1 MLVGYYKGVDV
12 IAAQYLVNL
21 VEARLRTYGLRVRR
35 HDVCDHE
42 TEHLV
47 SVSLYRT
54 ADVAVG
60 YYTYESTF
68 MVHHYGKSKLAI
80 ADGDVGNA
88 LFRRDQNGHGKC
100 FRTDRSKS
108 CPSFD

>member
-1 MLVGYYKGVDV
+1 MWLLFLPSLAHHSEGVNDAHYVVAFVGHYKGVDV
-12 IAAQYLVNL
+12 VAAQYLVNL

-60 YYTYESTF
+60 YYTYE
-68 MVHHYGKSKLAI
+68 
-80 ADGDVGNA
+80 
-88 LFRRDQNGHGKC
+88 
-100 FRTDRSKS
+100 
-108 CPSFD
+108 

>member
-1 MLVGYYKGVDV
+1 MWLLFSASLAHNPEGVDDSYHVVMLVGYYKGVDV

-21 VEARLRTYGLRVRR
+21 VEARLRTYGLRVWC

-60 YYTYESTF
+60 YYTYE
-68 MVHHYGKSKLAI
+68 
-80 ADGDVGNA
+80 
-88 LFRRDQNGHGKC
+88 
-100 FRTDRSKS
+100 
-108 CPSFD
+108 